1 MECSLPKYRLGWR
14 KRILL
19 VLSWTDSITESSAD
33 PVDNARRGG
42 RRPRFLVQ
50 KNRTAFHSN
59 TETNSYTVSE
69 DTDLSTLLAVLDD
82 EYARDI
88 LTHTSVEPMSAS
100 TLSERCDASLPTI
113 YRRLDRLEEC
123 HLVTE
128 ETELAQDGNHYSVY
142 RANLDRLELSL
153 DEGSFSLEL
162 TYREE
167 DVADKFTRMWE
178 GMR

>member
-1 MECSLPKYRLGWR
+1 MNNRVTCRLPPVFAPSGSETASINRDTNLAIGVFSFR
-14 KRILL
+14 KIGLL
-19 VLSWTDSITESSAD
+19 FIVIPE
-33 PVDNARRGG
+33 
-42 RRPRFLVQ
+42 
-50 KNRTAFHSN
+50 RTAIP
-59 TETNSYTVSE
+59 VSE
-69 DTDLSTLLAVLDD
+69 EPDLSTLLAVLDD

-128 ETELAQDGNHYSVY
+128 ETELAPDGNHYSVY
-142 RANLDRLELSL
+142 SANLDRLELSL
-153 DEGSFSLEL
+153 EDGSFALEL
-162 TYREE
+162 TYSEE

>member
-1 MECSLPKYRLGWR
+1 MAAHDRVFSFR
-14 KRILL
+14 KTGLL
-19 VLSWTDSITESSAD
+19 FIVIPE
-33 PVDNARRGG
+33 
-42 RRPRFLVQ
+42 
-50 KNRTAFHSN
+50 RTAIP
-59 TETNSYTVSE
+59 VSE

-162 TYREE
+162 SYCEE

>member
-1 MECSLPKYRLGWR
+1 M
-14 KRILL
+14 
-19 VLSWTDSITESSAD
+19 
-33 PVDNARRGG
+33 
-42 RRPRFLVQ
+42 
-50 KNRTAFHSN
+50 
-59 TETNSYTVSE
+59 SE
-69 DTDLSTLLAVLDD
+69 DTDLSTVLAVLDD

-123 HLVTE
+123 QLVSE
-128 ETELAQDGNHYSVY
+128 ETELAPDGNHYSVY
-142 RANLDRLELSL
+142 SANLESLELSL
-153 DEGSFSLEL
+153 GDGEFELEV
-162 TYREE
+162 TYQDEE